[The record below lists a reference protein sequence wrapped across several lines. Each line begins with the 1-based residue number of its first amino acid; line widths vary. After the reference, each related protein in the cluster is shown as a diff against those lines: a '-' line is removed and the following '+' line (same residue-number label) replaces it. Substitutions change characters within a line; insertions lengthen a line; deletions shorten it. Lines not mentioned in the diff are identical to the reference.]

1 LPILARKLRWQFEK
15 MIILRTRAA
24 GVQDFQEPAF
34 RLQIVTVAPCVTRR
48 AACCGLLLRVAP
60 FHFLSRVEKHER
72 VAATNMN
79 SHFIDGFAGSLDI
92 RCADMF
98 LSKVMRMRMAQTP
111 AMRASAWRGVA
122 SLRRPAP
129 VADPSVVPIQIKSS
143 DGSAGRAGE

>member
-1 LPILARKLRWQFEK
+1 LPIPSRKLRWQFEK

-24 GVQDFQEPAF
+24 EVQNFQEPPF

-98 LSKVMRMRMAQTP
+98 LSKVIRMKMAQTP
-111 AMRASAWRGVA
+111 ATRDARKRMARRCFSAATGACR
-122 SLRRPAP
+122 
-129 VADPSVVPIQIKSS
+129 
-143 DGSAGRAGE
+143 

>member
-98 LSKVMRMRMAQTP
+98 LSKVIRMRMAQTP
-111 AMRASAWRGVA
+111 ATRDARKRMARRCFSAATG
-122 SLRRPAP
+122 
-129 VADPSVVPIQIKSS
+129 
-143 DGSAGRAGE
+143 AGR